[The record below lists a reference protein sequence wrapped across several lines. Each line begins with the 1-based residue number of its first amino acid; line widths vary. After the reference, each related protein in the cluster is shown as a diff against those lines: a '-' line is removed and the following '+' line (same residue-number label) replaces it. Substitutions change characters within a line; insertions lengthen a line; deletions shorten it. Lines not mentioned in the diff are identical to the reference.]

1 MAINPQIP
9 LMAQGVDLQQ
19 ALLGGLRGASA
30 IQSMQQAAAEA
41 PLRQQ
46 LLQAQAEAA
55 PLAIESQRLQNI
67 TAQQKLQV
75 QGAALAAQRA
85 IPFLQAGDMAGLKNF
100 IQGTNLLDDED
111 RAATISRID
120 ANDLQGLLGDIS
132 GTIGLAQQMGIFA
145 APKTTADTRTSIEK
159 NLEAAGLT
167 PGTPEFRA
175 AVMQQLTK
183 PSGTQVS
190 IQMPSQKGLTA
201 EAEALGKARAKE
213 YEAIQ
218 TEALTASQQRDTLS
232 QLRTLDTRT
241 GFGQQT
247 KADFAGVLNSLGLN
261 GDQLLNTD
269 VANVQAF
276 NKLSGRLV
284 AAGLAEQKG
293 ASTDADMR
301 FFMRTLPSIQDDQR
315 SSKFIIDSMSAQAER
330 KIEKDQFYTNWLEQN
345 NGSLTGAKKAWA
357 EYIGKTPLWKDNVIN
372 PQTGLPANFYEWRDR
387 FLELNPGATTEDAQ
401 TAWRSAGRG
410 R

>member
-1 MAINPQIP
+1 MAIDPRIP

-19 ALLGGLRGASA
+19 ALLGGLRGAAA
-30 IQSMQQAAAEA
+30 IQSMQQSAEA
-41 PLRQQ
+41 T
-46 LLQAQAEAA
+46 
-55 PLAIESQRLQNI
+55 PLALEAQRLQNL
-67 TAQQKLQV
+67 TAQQKLSV
-75 QGAALAAQRA
+75 QGGALAGQKALKYLR
-85 IPFLQAGDMAGLKNF
+85 AGDMAGLKNF
-100 IQGTNLLDDED
+100 IQGTNLLDEED
-111 RAATISRID
+111 RAASIAKID
-120 ANDLQGLLGDIS
+120 AGDVRGILED
-132 GTIGLAQQMGIFA
+132 IGNVTGMAQQMGIFA
-145 APKTTADTRTSIEK
+145 APKEAADTRTSIEK

-190 IQMPSQKGLTA
+190 IQMPEQRGLTA

-218 TEALTASQQRDTLS
+218 TEALGASQQRDTLS

-247 KADFAGVLNSLGLN
+247 KADVAGVLNSLGLN

-315 SSKFIIDSMSAQAER
+315 SSKFIVDSLSAQAER

-345 NGSLTGAKKAWA
+345 QGSLTGAKKAWA

-372 PQTGLPANFYEWRDR
+372 PQTGLPANYYEWRDR
-387 FLELNPGATTEDAQ
+387 FFELNPGATTEDAQ

>member
-1 MAINPQIP
+1 
-9 LMAQGVDLQQ
+9 
-19 ALLGGLRGASA
+19 
-30 IQSMQQAAAEA
+30 
-41 PLRQQ
+41 
-46 LLQAQAEAA
+46 
-55 PLAIESQRLQNI
+55 
-67 TAQQKLQV
+67 
-75 QGAALAAQRA
+75 
-85 IPFLQAGDMAGLKNF
+85 
-100 IQGTNLLDDED
+100 
-111 RAATISRID
+111 
-120 ANDLQGLLGDIS
+120 
-132 GTIGLAQQMGIFA
+132 MGIFA

>member
-1 MAINPQIP
+1 MAIDPRIP

-19 ALLGGLRGASA
+19 ALLGGLRGAAA
-30 IQSMQQAAAEA
+30 IQSMQQSAEA
-41 PLRQQ
+41 T
-46 LLQAQAEAA
+46 
-55 PLAIESQRLQNI
+55 PLALEAQRLQNL
-67 TAQQKLQV
+67 TAQQKLSV
-75 QGAALAAQRA
+75 QGGALAGQKA
-85 IPFLQAGDMAGLKNF
+85 LQYLRAGDMAGLKNF
-100 IQGTNLLDDED
+100 IQGTNLLDEED
-111 RAATISRID
+111 RAASMAKID
-120 ANDLQGLLGDIS
+120 AGDVRGILED
-132 GTIGLAQQMGIFA
+132 IGNVTSVAQQMGIFT
-145 APKTTADTRTSIEK
+145 APRETADTRTSIEK
-159 NLEAAGLT
+159 NLEAAGLE

-190 IQMPSQKGLTA
+190 IQMPEQRGLTA

-218 TEALTASQQRDTLS
+218 TEALGASQQRDTLS

-247 KADFAGVLNSLGLN
+247 KADVAGVLNSLGLN

-315 SSKFIIDSMSAQAER
+315 SSKFIVDSLSAQAER

-345 NGSLTGAKKAWA
+345 QGSLTGAKKAWA

-372 PQTGLPANFYEWRDR
+372 PQTGLPANYYEWRDR
-387 FLELNPGATTEDAQ
+387 FFELNPGATTEDAQ

>member
-1 MAINPQIP
+1 
-9 LMAQGVDLQQ
+9 MAQGVDLQQ
-19 ALLGGLRGASA
+19 ALLGGLRGAAA
-30 IQSMQQAAAEA
+30 IQSMQQSAEA
-41 PLRQQ
+41 T
-46 LLQAQAEAA
+46 
-55 PLAIESQRLQNI
+55 PLALEAQRLQNL
-67 TAQQKLQV
+67 TAQQKLSV
-75 QGAALAAQRA
+75 QGGALAGQKALTYLR
-85 IPFLQAGDMAGLKNF
+85 AGDMAGLKNF
-100 IQGTNLLDDED
+100 IQSTNLLDEED
-111 RAATISRID
+111 RAASIAKID
-120 ANDLQGLLGDIS
+120 AGDVRGILQDIGDVT
-132 GTIGLAQQMGIFA
+132 GMAQQMGIFTTPREA
-145 APKTTADTRTSIEK
+145 ADNRTSIEK

-190 IQMPSQKGLTA
+190 IQMPEQRGLTA

-218 TEALTASQQRDTLS
+218 TEALGASQQRDTLS

-247 KADFAGVLNSLGLN
+247 KADVAGVLNSLGLN

-315 SSKFIIDSMSAQAER
+315 SSKFIIDSLSAQAER

-345 NGSLTGAKKAWA
+345 QGSLTGAKKAWA

-372 PQTGLPANFYEWRDR
+372 PQTGLPANYYEWRDR
-387 FLELNPGATTEDAQ
+387 FFELNPGATTEDAQ

>member
-1 MAINPQIP
+1 MAR
-9 LMAQGVDLQQ
+9 GVDLQQ